1 MNSFVRWQRMGKKTS
16 LYFSLRSTYLTTLE
30 TDVMGGVRCY
40 LMALFQAADF
50 GILTASRP

>member
-30 TDVMGGVRCY
+30 TDVMGGVRRY
-40 LMALFQAADF
+40 LMALFQAADVD
-50 GILTASRP
+50 IPTASRP